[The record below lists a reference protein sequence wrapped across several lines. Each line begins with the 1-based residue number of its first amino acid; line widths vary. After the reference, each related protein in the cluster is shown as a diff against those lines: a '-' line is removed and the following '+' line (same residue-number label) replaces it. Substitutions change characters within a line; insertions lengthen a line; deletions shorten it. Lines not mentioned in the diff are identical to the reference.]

1 MPWTPEDYAD
11 HFEDKGKRPSRKER
25 KILSEKDRSKYKKT
39 DLEKKQQL
47 PIEPNQA
54 HVRGRVVSIKSDGI
68 IVDLNDTLYLCTLR
82 GLFKKDK
89 SLQKSLI
96 AVGDIVHV
104 LITDPGEGCIMHIE
118 SRYSHLSRSETLS
131 QKKQQILAA
140 NIDQVIITASIV
152 APTLK
157 PSLIDRYLIAAQKGN
172 MQPIIVIN
180 KIDLLDQ
187 ADADEQTIYHEVCK
201 CYSQLGFPLLP
212 ISTQTGQG
220 IDELKALMKD
230 KTSVFSGQS
239 GVGKSSLINATL
251 GTDLATGDVT
261 DRTRKGMHTTTSAEL
276 IPLPGGGFVVDT
288 PGIKSFGIWEIELE
302 DVRLYFPDLHA
313 LSHNCQYPNC
323 SHLHE
328 PGCAVKNALENGELS
343 ALRYDS
349 YCALMTSIA
358 EKHKP
363 R

>member
-1 MPWTPEDYAD
+1 MPWTPEDYAED
-11 HFEDKGKRPSRKER
+11 FEDKGKRPSRKER

-39 DLEKKQQL
+39 DLEKKQQF
-47 PIEPNQA
+47 PIKPNPTHA
-54 HVRGRVVSIKSDGI
+54 RGRVTSIKSDGI
-68 IVDLNDTLYLCTLR
+68 IVDLNHTPHLCTLR
-82 GLFKKDK
+82 GIFKKDK
-89 SLQKSLI
+89 SLQKTII
-96 AVGDIVHV
+96 AVGDFVHV
-104 LITDPGEGCIMHIE
+104 LITAPEEGCIMHIE

-157 PSLIDRYLIAAQKGN
+157 PTLIDRYLIAAQKGN

-187 ADADEQTIYHEVCK
+187 AQAEEQAIYHEVCK
-201 CYSQLGFPLLP
+201 CYSQLGFPLLL
-212 ISTQTGQG
+212 ISTETQQG
-220 IDELKALMKD
+220 VDELRALMKD

-239 GVGKSSLINATL
+239 GVGKSSLINASL
-251 GTDLATGDVT
+251 GTDLAIGDVT
-261 DRTRKGMHTTTSAEL
+261 ERTRKGMHTTTSAEL
-276 IPLPGGGFVVDT
+276 IRLPNGGFVVDT
-288 PGIKSFGIWEIELE
+288 PGIKSFGIWDIELE
-302 DVRLYFPDLHA
+302 DVRLYFPDLHT
-313 LSHNCQYPNC
+313 LGHNCQYLNC

-328 PGCAVKNALENGELS
+328 PGCAVKDALENSTLS

-349 YCALMTSIA
+349 YSSLMASIA